1 MELINV
7 ENAKTQMRRGILEMC
22 VLSIISREEMY
33 PSDIISQLKDANM
46 LIVEGTLY
54 PLLTRLKSA
63 GFLNYRWVESKAGP
77 PRKYYHITPSG
88 EHVKNE
94 LVRTWYEVVS
104 AVDAISRHPANNE
117 KNMLSINPIS
127 FIDPNKEMAK

>member
-33 PSDIISQLKDANM
+33 PSDIIAQLKAANM
-46 LIVEGTLY
+46 LVVEGTLY

-63 GFLNYRWVESKAGP
+63 GFLNYRWVESKSGP

-94 LVRTWYEVVS
+94 LVKTWYEVVA
-104 AVDAISRHPANNE
+104 AVGAISQHPANDE
-117 KNMLSINPIS
+117 KNTLSINPITLMNV
-127 FIDPNKEMAK
+127 NKEALP